1 MKEREEG
8 EGRRERG
15 GSRRGK
21 EEGGREEGWRR
32 GEGGREGHHC
42 LSIVVA
48 GSFSFE
54 V

>member
-8 EGRRERG
+8 E
-15 GSRRGK
+15 RRG
-21 EEGGREEGWRR
+21 EGGREEGWRR

-42 LSIVVA
+42 LSVVVA

-54 V
+54 A